1 MLSGLTNIAPLLVTA
16 IPLGVYNFTEG
27 MNNVESASAA
37 GDNYN
42 LRHILLADGIGA
54 IVGSILGSPF
64 PPAVYIGHPGWKSVG
79 GRIGYSLATGV
90 VIALVC
96 FLGLTALLLAV
107 VPLVAILPILLYIG
121 LVIGAQAFQ
130 ATPAKH
136 APAVVLAIIP
146 NIALWGQTQI
156 DGALAAA
163 GTSASQLGMGKLMDS
178 GVVYHGM
185 QLLGGGAVLAGLM
198 LGAIAAFIIDHEFRR
213 AAAYAR
219 RGGGAVLL
227 RLHPRHA
234 TRLGSV
240 AAGCARVRISRGY
253 LCRRGD
259 ARGERPNCGRQG
271 HDVRRRLI
279 RSAFVRGVGAH
290 RRFDREGEPV
300 LRGDGLGPA

>member
-1 MLSGLTNIAPLLVTA
+1 
-16 IPLGVYNFTEG
+16 
-27 MNNVESASAA
+27 
-37 GDNYN
+37 
-42 LRHILLADGIGA
+42 
-54 IVGSILGSPF
+54 
-64 PPAVYIGHPGWKSVG
+64 
-79 GRIGYSLATGV
+79 V

-198 LGAIAAFIIDHEFRR
+198 LGAIAAFIIDHEFRN
-213 AAAYAR
+213 AAAYAAAA
-219 RGGGAVLL
+219 AVLSFFGFI
-227 RLHPRHA
+227 HA
-234 TRLGSV
+234 TQLAWVASPLVALGYAFLAAICVGV
-240 AAGCARVRISRGY
+240 AMREESAQTLEAKAAVSAR
-253 LCRRGD
+253 
-259 ARGERPNCGRQG
+259 A
-271 HDVRRRLI
+271 
-279 RSAFVRGVGAH
+279 
-290 RRFDREGEPV
+290 
-300 LRGDGLGPA
+300 